1 MGLSFGFTSS
11 FQAAQMDLESVSDLE
26 SEWARALTEA
36 HAGDSGVFQL
46 SGFRVWGFRGSGFGV

>member
-46 SGFRVWGFRGSGFGV
+46 SGFRV